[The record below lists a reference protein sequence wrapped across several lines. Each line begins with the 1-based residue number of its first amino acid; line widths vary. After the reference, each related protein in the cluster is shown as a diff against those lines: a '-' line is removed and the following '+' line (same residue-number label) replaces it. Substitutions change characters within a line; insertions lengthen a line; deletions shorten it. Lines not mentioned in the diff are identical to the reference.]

1 MLAIISRLYR
11 HHQQS
16 QSMRFCYIIIRYNAF
31 KNYTYHV
38 ATPVKMFSLEKTIDE
53 VFCKC
58 VCFNRDETLM
68 AVGCADNKIVIFDTA
83 TNEKR
88 TDLDELGMVKSSPI
102 KSLS

>member
-1 MLAIISRLYR
+1 MFAAQI
-11 HHQQS
+11 
-16 QSMRFCYIIIRYNAF
+16 MRFCYIIIRYNAF
-31 KNYTYHV
+31 KIKIYTYHV
-38 ATPVKMFSLEKTIDE
+38 VTPVKMFSLEKSIDE

-58 VCFNRDETLM
+58 ACFNRDGTLM

-88 TDLDELGMVKSSPI
+88 TDLDELGKVKSSPI